1 MRERKKKNE
10 EKEREEEKEEKK
22 TRRKGSNLQ
31 RKFLWQAVQSS
42 GFPRAGKGPKKLTKQ
57 KKLECFTCRVR
68 HPGEGLSHFTGL
80 SPCELTR

>member
-1 MRERKKKNE
+1 MRERKKSE
-10 EKEREEEKEEKK
+10 GKERGEEKEEKK
-22 TRRKGSNLQ
+22 MRRRGVTSVC
-31 RKFLWQAVQSS
+31 RKFLCQAAQSS
-42 GFPRAGKGPKKLTKQ
+42 GFLRPGKGPKLTKQ